1 MSTQLTPPN
10 GPEKW
15 LRWLPIIA
23 GAVALFWFWG
33 TVVGFVLLTLEN
45 TLKSVIYGAIL
56 VFILG
61 FIWSNPMFLWM
72 TYTNIWRKIT
82 AIFIAMDPLS
92 YMDSYADILVQK
104 LKNLQ
109 KAIVNMRGRLNHLN
123 GIIDQEAKNKA
134 ENLRMASAARQQQNE
149 KMAAYYAV
157 EAKGADE
164 SIQLYTPDKARME
177 RSLKFMSELDENW
190 DIAIRGIRSFN
201 KRKRI
206 QFEELK
212 ENAKTLKQSEAF
224 LKGETEES
232 RNYYM
237 SIEAAEKQ
245 MAQNMA
251 YIDDFEIR
259 AKPILEGAA
268 IKKTADQQDALTM
281 LDEYMN
287 NSKLF
292 IPNLAVQDIEYQEV
306 KPSVPTITN
315 NKFNLLK

>member
-15 LRWLPIIA
+15 LRWLPIIL
-23 GAVALFWFWG
+23 GGVALFWFWG

-45 TLKSVIYGAIL
+45 TLKSLVYGGIL
-56 VFILG
+56 ALIIG
-61 FIWSNPMFLWM
+61 FVWSNPRFIWM
-72 TYTNIWRKIT
+72 TYTNIWRSIIKL
-82 AIFIAMDPLS
+82 FISMDPLS
-92 YMDSYADILVQK
+92 YMDSYADLLSDK
-104 LKNLQ
+104 LKNLR
-109 KAIVNMRGRLNHLN
+109 KAILVMRGQLNELKEQ
-123 GIIDQEAKNKA
+123 ISQEEKNKA
-134 ENLRMASAARQQQNE
+134 ENLRMATAAKQQGNE
-149 KMAAYYAV
+149 KMAGLYAM

-164 SIQLYTPDKARME
+164 SIRLYTPDLMRMDK
-177 RSLKFMSELDENW
+177 SMQFMTALDENW
-190 DIAIRGIRSFN
+190 DIAIKGIRSFN

-206 QFEELK
+206 QFEQLK
-212 ENAKTLKQSEAF
+212 RNAQALKQGEAF

-232 RNYYM
+232 RIYQM
-237 SIEAAEKQ
+237 SIKAAEEQ

-251 YIDDFEIR
+251 YIEDFENR

-268 IKKTADQQDALTM
+268 IKRTADQQDALSM

-292 IPNLAVQDIEYQEV
+292 IPNLAVEDIEYQEV
-306 KPSVPTITN
+306 KKPVPVTN